1 MNNLA
6 GIKRILPVL
15 VLSVAALSA
24 SAEVEDSTI
33 VNVINSGSVITIEQP
48 EGLNERLVPGQKVE
62 AKEETQVKTS
72 KKQVGYRVQVF
83 SDNNVR
89 TAKTE
94 AQSRARKI
102 SSRFSYQTYVVFTSP
117 YWRLKVGDFRTQG
130 EAQEAAREIKA
141 AFPSYGK
148 EMRIVKD
155 YIVNRD

>member
-15 VLSVAALSA
+15 VLSVAALSV

-102 SSRFSYQTYVVFTSP
+102 SSRFSYR
-117 YWRLKVGDFRTQG
+117 RLKVGDFRTQG